1 MTPGP
6 HQSDSDILDAMVD
19 SIYAGIDEQP
29 LWQTLLNQ
37 LCQTLTADI
46 SFLILRK
53 PVPGDTGLL
62 LSHGLPPHISQSPAN
77 IYSEGLYALD
87 PFVNLPEG
95 QVMSLDE
102 LIAGDSL
109 QRSEFYQSCMKPYGI
124 EHILGADLRLPEGLN
139 ASLRLTRSD
148 EQGSFEPAQR
158 ALLQRLLPHLRRAI
172 GLFARLQ
179 RIESE
184 RSLMEQTVSQLSL
197 GSVLLDEQ
205 RNVLHSNR
213 AAQNIAL
220 ENPDILHLGEQLS
233 IKVDHLAARFRQLLE
248 RAIAAHHSAETDVV
262 QALSLGRS
270 EQQLPLNLVLRPLP
284 PGSSIDGQAL
294 PAVAVFISDPEY
306 KSPAPVDVLQQL
318 YGLTPAESRLATALA
333 DGLSLYAASEML
345 HISRNTARAHLRAIF
360 AKTGVTQQTMLVSL
374 LLKSVAAATAKLP

>member
-1 MTPGP
+1 MTQRPLP
-6 HQSDSDILDAMVD
+6 DDTDTLDALLD
-19 SIYAGIDEQP
+19 SIYAGIDQQP
-29 LWQTLLNQ
+29 PWQGLLGLLCNTLD
-37 LCQTLTADI
+37 AAI

-62 LSHGLPPHISQSPAN
+62 LSHGLPPHISNSPDN

-95 QVMSLDE
+95 KVMALDE
-102 LIAGDSL
+102 LIASDSL

-124 EHILGADLRLPEGLN
+124 AHILGADLRLPDGIN

-148 EQGSFEPAQR
+148 RQGAFDTAQR

-197 GSVLLDEQ
+197 GSVLLDEHRQ
-205 RNVLHSNR
+205 VLHSNR

-220 ENPDILHLGEQLS
+220 ENPDTLSLGTQLA
-233 IKVDHLAARFRQLLE
+233 IRVDHQSARFRQLLE
-248 RAIAAHHSAETDVV
+248 RAIAAHHSAEINVV
-262 QALSLGRS
+262 QALSLPRS
-270 EQQLPLNLVLRPLP
+270 EQRLPLNLVLRPLP
-284 PGSSIDGQAL
+284 PGDAIDGQAL

-306 KSPAPVDVLQQL
+306 KSAAPVDILQQL

-333 DGLSLYAASEML
+333 DGLSLDAASEML